1 MNLFLLNLLLGVLW
15 MLMWASY
22 DIYTFTAGLIVGY
35 MVVALA
41 SRAAGHTGY
50 STRIWK
56 LLSFAAYFITI
67 LFKANFQVAWEVIT
81 PGLGMTPRIIAY
93 PVRGLTDVQITAL
106 SNAITLTPGT
116 LSVDIAD
123 DAGQLYIHCMYAA
136 DRATAVRDLDE
147 LRDRIMREVFE

>member
-93 PVRGLTDVQITAL
+93 PVRGMTDVQITAL